1 MGGDTKLNK
10 KRQTQK
16 RINNQ
21 VSMTSQEIRRKFLDF
36 FESKQHK
43 IVASAPIVVKN
54 DPTLMFTNAGM
65 NQFKDLFLGNK
76 KIEYP
81 RIADTQKC
89 LRVSGKH
96 NDLEEVGVDTYHH
109 TMFEMLGNW
118 SFGDYFKKESIGWGW
133 ELLTEVFKLDKSKLY
148 VTVFEGDKSENLEFD
163 SEAYNEWKKYID
175 PSHIL
180 NGNKKD
186 NFWEMGDTGPCGPCS
201 EIHYD
206 MRSEEERKNV
216 DGATLVNTG
225 DPQVIEIWNH
235 VFIQFNRKADGSLE
249 ELPAKHV
256 DTGMGFERLV
266 RAMQNKSSNYDTDVF
281 MPLINKVELLSNIKY
296 GTDEKTD
303 IAIRV
308 ICDHIRAVSF
318 CIADGQLPS
327 NTGAGYV
334 IRRILRRAI
343 RYGFSFLH
351 LKKPF
356 FNELVNVLANEFKNV
371 FPELYAQR
379 ELVAKVIF
387 EEETSFLRTLE
398 NGIKRLEDVQRELI
412 ASNKN
417 IIAGD
422 VVFELYDTF
431 GFPYDLTELLARESG
446 LNIDKPGFDA
456 EMQKQKDRGRNATS
470 METGDWQVLQENN
483 KVDFVGYTQLE
494 TEASIVKMRS
504 VKTKNVTQYQ
514 IVLDKT
520 PFYAESG
527 GQTGDTGTLT
537 INGDVLKVVDTKK
550 ENDLIIHFTDKLPEH
565 PDKNVIAL
573 VDKKRRTDITYNHT
587 ATHLLHAAL
596 RTVLGTHVQQK
607 GSYVGP
613 DRLRF
618 DFSHFSK
625 ISDDELKEIENIINK
640 KIRENI
646 PVITKVMPI
655 AEAQKLGAM
664 MLFGEKYGESV
675 RVVIADENFSKEFCG
690 GTHVGATGEIGYCK
704 IVSESAVAAGIRRI
718 EAITGEVVGNYIDDT
733 LHTLKQI
740 SEITKGAD
748 LVKSVSALSEE
759 NNSLKKELEKY
770 QSEKIV
776 RLKDNLLKTI
786 TAVNGYNYISA
797 KVDLDNADQIKK
809 LAFDLRNETGNLFCV
824 LAADLQGKA
833 NISIII
839 SDNLVEEKGFDA
851 AKIIRELGKEIDG
864 GGGGQ
869 KFFASAGGKNPGG
882 ISTALEK
889 AKTFLI

>member
-1 MGGDTKLNK
+1 
-10 KRQTQK
+10 
-16 RINNQ
+16 
-21 VSMTSQEIRRKFLDF
+21 
-36 FESKQHK
+36 
-43 IVASAPIVVKN
+43 
-54 DPTLMFTNAGM
+54 MFTNAGM

-118 SFGDYFKKESIGWGW
+118 SFGDYFKQESISWGW

-163 SEAYNEWKKYID
+163 TEAYNEWKKHLD
-175 PSHIL
+175 ESHIL
-180 NGNKKD
+180 RGNKKD

-206 MRSEEERKNV
+206 MRSEVERKKL

-281 MPLINKVELLSNIKY
+281 MPLINKVELLSDLKY
-296 GTDEKTD
+296 GKDEKTD

-334 IRRILRRAI
+334 IRRILRRAV

-356 FNELVNVLANEFKNV
+356 FNELVSVLAHEFKNV

-398 NGIKRLEDVQRELI
+398 NGIKRLDDVQKDLI
-412 ASNKN
+412 DSNRK
-417 IIAGD
+417 IISGSVA
-422 VVFELYDTF
+422 FELYDTF
-431 GFPYDLTELLARESG
+431 GFPYDLTELLAREND
-446 LNIDKPGFDA
+446 LQVDKIGFDA

-470 METGDWQVLQENN
+470 METGDWQVIQDNN
-483 KVDFVGYTQLE
+483 KIEFVGYTQLE
-494 TEASIVKMRS
+494 SEASIVKMRS

-537 INGDVLKVVDTKK
+537 VNGNVLKVLDTKK
-550 ENDLIIHFTDKLPEH
+550 ENELIIHFTDKLPEQ
-565 PDKNVIAL
+565 PEKNVIAI

-625 ISDDELKEIENIINK
+625 ITEEEIKEIENIINK

-646 PVITKVMPI
+646 PVVTKVMPI
-655 AEAQKLGAM
+655 EEAQKLGAM

-704 IVSESAVAAGIRRI
+704 IISESAVAAGIRRI
-718 EAITGEVVGNYIDDT
+718 EAISGEVVGNYIDDT

-740 SEITKGAD
+740 AEITKGAD
-748 LVKSVSALSEE
+748 PVKSVSALSEE
-759 NNSLKKELEKY
+759 NNALKKELEKY
-770 QSEKIV
+770 HAEKIV
-776 RLKDNLLKTI
+776 RIKDNLLKTI
-786 TAVNGYNYISA
+786 SVVNGVNFISSM
-797 KVDLDNADQIKK
+797 VDLDNADQIKK
-809 LAFDLRNETGNLFCV
+809 LAFDLRNETSNLFCV
-824 LAADLQGKA
+824 LGADLEGKA

-839 SDNLVEEKGFDA
+839 SDNLVAEKGFDA
-851 AKIIRELGKEIDG
+851 AKIVRELGKEIEG

-882 ISTALEK
+882 IAIVLEK
-889 AKTFLI
+889 AKSYLN